1 MILFVKDRAI
11 HYSLC
16 GGTLIGAIR
25 HQGFIPWDDDID
37 VMMTR
42 QEYDKLTKIW
52 LQYPK
57 EGYTLITNRTTSN
70 AFAGESGKWYANNT
84 APTYPRDDFDIGL
97 FMDIFV
103 IDTLP
108 EDEQEAKKYFT
119 KVHRLGRRL

>member
-1 MILFVKDRAI
+1 MKKLTLIELQEYLLSSLVAFDSFCKKHAI

-70 AFAGESGKWYANNT
+70 AFAVKVENGMPIIPLRLIHRMILISVYSW
-84 APTYPRDDFDIGL
+84 
-97 FMDIFV
+97 IF
-103 IDTLP
+103 L
-108 EDEQEAKKYFT
+108 
-119 KVHRLGRRL
+119 